1 MRSFEYLRPETL
13 DEALAILAEHG
24 SSARLLSGGTDLLV
38 RLRLGH
44 IRPAIV
50 VDVKR
55 VAALSAEIVDV
66 EGGVRIGARVVMT
79 DLIEDAR
86 IQRHFPALVES
97 ARVVGSVQIRNRATL
112 AGNIC
117 NASPAADTVPALLV
131 SSARVNIV
139 SAGLARQIPLA
150 D

>member
-1 MRSFEYLRPETL
+1 
-13 DEALAILAEHG
+13 
-24 SSARLLSGGTDLLV
+24 
-38 RLRLGH
+38 
-44 IRPAIV
+44 PAIV
-50 VDVKR
+50 VDLKR

-66 EGGVRIGARVVMT
+66 EGAVRIGARVVMT
-79 DLIEDAR
+79 DLIEDGR

-97 ARVVGSVQIRNRATL
+97 AKVVGSVQIRNRATL

-139 SAGLARQIPLA
+139 SAALSRQVPLA
-150 D
+150 DFFVGPGQTVLERGELVASVDLPAPDGPTGAAF